1 MKPGNRQHFEIRVLD
16 HGSVI
21 LRNLAGPTRR
31 TVDVHDVTNPSNG
44 EREAHITDRHFDA
57 HDCDV
62 ANAARM
68 SFGNFD
74 TDVVTMR
81 DGSTRPRT
89 EEDDYKLNEYLWLN
103 RHTSPFEMIQVWLE
117 VTVPIFID
125 RQFVRH
131 RTWKRSEESGRY
143 TVLQD
148 KWYIP
153 EIVGGKS
160 ANKKQGQEDNLPEVI
175 QMAFKEDLD
184 KQCRRSYSLYKDYL
198 SVDVAPEHARM
209 FLHLNHYV
217 HWLGSVD
224 LHNLFHFLR
233 LRVHEHAQIEAQ
245 KFGWAIVD
253 LLEPHLPQLMSVFR
267 RHCIRP
273 T

>member
-1 MKPGNRQHFEIRVLD
+1 MKPGTTKLFKIDVLD

-31 TVDVHDVTNPSNG
+31 LWGVRELRSDLGDSQCIE
-44 EREAHITDRHFDA
+44 ERDFDA
-57 HDCDV
+57 DDCDV

-68 SFGNFD
+68 SFANFD
-74 TDVVTMR
+74 TDVVTLR

-89 EEDDYKLNEYLWLN
+89 EEDDYKLNEYLWEN

-117 VTVPIFID
+117 VTVPIMID

-160 ANKKQGQEDNLPEVI
+160 ASKKQGQEDNLP
-175 QMAFKEDLD
+175 QHLQDMFKKDLD
-184 KQCRRSYSLYKDYL
+184 EACAMSYGKYQYHLRNG
-198 SVDVAPEHARM
+198 VAPEHARM

-224 LHNLFHFLR
+224 LHNLFGFLR

-253 LLEPHLPQLMSVFR
+253 LLEPHLPQLMRIFR
-267 RHCIRP
+267 KHCVRP